1 MIIDIVLMH
10 ATGRGGLE
18 TVLLLISEELAKR
31 GYRVRVVQF
40 FESDHKKWEE
50 GMNEFYSFYSCDE
63 TISIGEVI
71 DGYDKFINEKGR
83 PNIILATAM
92 PMVSYICTSVLL
104 KNNLT
109 NMVPVLSW
117 VHVPLEYLLNNEL
130 LEFADAHLAISEG
143 VAKGIELFSKDK
155 PIYLINNPIK
165 VENKVIPR
173 AEDKLKMIYVGR
185 LTSIKNVEVILEEIK
200 SLQGNFELN
209 IYGDGENR
217 ENLLKLSK
225 ECGLEEKV
233 IWHGWK
239 RNVWDNIDS
248 ASVLVHASISEGFG
262 MVMIEALSRGIPV
275 ISSKTDGGL
284 VIVKESINGWLFDIR
299 DSNKLSEILND
310 IQSKKL
316 QLPAIEDCINSI
328 SKFSIKNVVDDFES
342 SILLEYN
349 KINNGKILEAFQNIN
364 DSKLIEENLE
374 FLNSLNESI
383 IKYFVVRNN
392 SSNFVPILNK
402 VAILN

>member
-130 LEFADAHLAISEG
+130 LEFADAHLAISG
-143 VAKGIELFSKDK
+143 GIAESLKMLPEKK
-155 PIYLINNPIK
+155 PVYLINNPLK
-165 VENKVIPR
+165 LNNKIIPR
-173 AEDKLKMIYVGR
+173 SKDK
-185 LTSIKNVEVILEEIK
+185 
-200 SLQGNFELN
+200 LN
-209 IYGDGENR
+209 IY
-217 ENLLKLSK
+217 
-225 ECGLEEKV
+225 
-233 IWHGWK
+233 
-239 RNVWDNIDS
+239 DS
-248 ASVLVHASISEGFG
+248 AF
-262 MVMIEALSRGIPV
+262 
-275 ISSKTDGGL
+275 
-284 VIVKESINGWLFDIR
+284 
-299 DSNKLSEILND
+299 
-310 IQSKKL
+310 
-316 QLPAIEDCINSI
+316 
-328 SKFSIKNVVDDFES
+328 
-342 SILLEYN
+342 
-349 KINNGKILEAFQNIN
+349 
-364 DSKLIEENLE
+364 
-374 FLNSLNESI
+374 
-383 IKYFVVRNN
+383 
-392 SSNFVPILNK
+392 
-402 VAILN
+402 